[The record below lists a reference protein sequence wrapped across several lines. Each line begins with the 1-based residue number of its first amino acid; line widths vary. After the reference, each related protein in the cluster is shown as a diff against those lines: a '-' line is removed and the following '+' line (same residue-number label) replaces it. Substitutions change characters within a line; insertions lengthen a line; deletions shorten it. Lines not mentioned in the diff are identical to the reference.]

1 MLIPQEMLTA
11 SPAKKLQ
18 KQHDNKVMDAEAP
31 SWANSSIAKIKGFA
45 SSILRRG
52 HGSDDKDEVFNEE
65 ECDKALFAN
74 QKKDDNKESKDA
86 ADDDGDD
93 YEDVLEYTKDNL
105 VMEEDLKAF
114 VDQYFDYYLNVN
126 FWRSL

>member
-1 MLIPQEMLTA
+1 
-11 SPAKKLQ
+11 
-18 KQHDNKVMDAEAP
+18 MDAEAP

-65 ECDKALFAN
+65 ECNKALFAN